1 MKTQL
6 TSSGASAGYLVP
18 KRHAHYV
25 LFLLFALMAF
35 DFIDRQVLAALLPAI
50 KTEWALSDTQLGMIV
65 SIVNVAIALL
75 ALPTAIVV
83 DRWSR
88 TRTIGGMAVIWSLA
102 TGACALAGNFYQ
114 LLAARFVVGAGEA
127 GYSAGGNALLGA
139 LYPERLR
146 STVIGIFQSAGALGA
161 VIGVVLGGFIAARW
175 GWRAAFGVVAIPGLL
190 FAVLVFFIK
199 DYKTVAV
206 TVRDEV
212 SGALRE
218 VGWTETL
225 GMIFRTPVLLV
236 LFLGEAAQ
244 LFFVSTFANWL
255 PSFFNRVHGLAMD
268 QAGARTGLALIVSA
282 VGVALGGVVADRL
295 ARGRLH
301 GRLLV
306 SAGFALATAILFI
319 AAFSQSAGGAQFAL
333 ILAGS
338 LFMSAVLAPVFAA
351 VMELVHPGM
360 RTSAMGVLVTF
371 NNVFGMA
378 LGPTLGG
385 VLSDRYDLQTALLI
399 TACIPVIASGCLL
412 FAGMRYEHGRVG
424 SRGVQ
429 LSAA

>member
-1 MKTQL
+1 MKTKHKQA
-6 TSSGASAGYLVP
+6 GASEGYLVP

-50 KTEWALSDTQLGMIV
+50 KAEWALSDTQLGMIV

-75 ALPTAIVV
+75 ALPTAIIV

-114 LLAARFVVGAGEA
+114 MLAARFVVGAGEA

-190 FAVLVFFIK
+190 FAVLVFFVK

-225 GMIFRTPVLLV
+225 GMILRTPVLLV

-244 LFFVSTFANWL
+244 LLFVSTFANWL

-319 AAFSQSAGGAQFAL
+319 AAFSRSGGGAQFAL

-351 VMELVHPGM
+351 VMDLVHPGM
-360 RTSAMGVLVTF
+360 RTSAMGMLVTF

-378 LGPTLGG
+378 LGRTLGG

-399 TACIPVIASGCLL
+399 SACIPVIAAACLL
-412 FAGMRYEHGRVG
+412 FAGMHYSAVSIGT
-424 SRGVQ
+424 RGVQ
-429 LSAA
+429 MSAA